1 MFRTNFAAES
11 ADIDANAPL
20 MVVGDNGKW
29 GVIIFGVFI
38 LGNWNF
44 SKIACIQCKKEPFLV
59 LKSTHQCHTRT
70 LP

>member
-29 GVIIFGVFI
+29 GVIIFGAV
-38 LGNWNF
+38 
-44 SKIACIQCKKEPFLV
+44 QTLV
-59 LKSTHQCHTRT
+59 LQKGTCGFPPSMWKG
-70 LP
+70 